1 MGKKERSIYKN
12 LGLALAAT
20 PMVSLFGLIII
31 TLFGALDN
39 AITNI
44 QSAGNWWLILI
55 VAYIIS
61 LIYFIYEPKIR
72 QNRKRKELVNGLIL
86 YWEEQLEKQDKLQKS
101 NIDIE
106 FIRKNLLERIKV
118 WAWFDPKLWT
128 EYFPDEKYSKYIF
141 GIVDNFMAYL
151 QDQKKITKKNKSK

>member
-20 PMVSLFGLIII
+20 PMVSIVGLIII

-72 QNRKRKELVNGLIL
+72 QNRKRKELVNGLIF
-86 YWEEQLEKQDKLQKS
+86 YWKERLEKQNKLQES

-106 FIRKNLLERIKV
+106 FIRENLLKRIKV
-118 WAWFDPKLWT
+118 WAWSDPKLWAG
-128 EYFPDEKYSKYIF
+128 YFPDEKYPKYSF
-141 GIVDNFMAYL
+141 GIVDDFMAYL
-151 QDQKKITKKNKSK
+151 QDQKKITKRNKAK